1 MPIPLLKT
9 NEPRIGIE
17 VIMKKSTSLV
27 QAVDNV
33 SLMLAEMRA
42 DAEKADAGNKAA
54 NVRVRKA
61 AQDIRNYLF
70 AVRQL
75 AMDKRD

>member
-1 MPIPLLKT
+1 
-9 NEPRIGIE
+9 
-17 VIMKKSTSLV
+17 MKKSTSLV

-33 SLMLAEMRA
+33 SLMLAEMRT

-54 NVRVRKA
+54 NVRFRKA

-70 AVRQL
+70 EVRQL

>member
-1 MPIPLLKT
+1 
-9 NEPRIGIE
+9 
-17 VIMKKSTSLV
+17 MKKSTSLV